1 MKPLRVTQFLVACS
15 TPIVS
20 SPSVSLSLI
29 VISPVA
35 PAGEEKR
42 GGFYESDE
50 ADRAEVL
57 KNFGLED
64 KNIKESGGNGK

>member
-1 MKPLRVTQFLVACS
+1 LNSLVS
-15 TPIVS
+15 
-20 SPSVSLSLI
+20 
-29 VISPVA
+29 

-64 KNIKESGGNGK
+64 KSLKENGK